1 MAASC
6 PNPEARRPYTVKLV
20 DEVEDF
26 IVRSVWSERVYSK
39 MMDYM
44 ELLSVFPDL
53 GTPYQPEYAAAR
65 PPFPCRA
72 VAVPDTPFTL
82 YYITL
87 EEARALVVIFIENQ
101 ASNPN
106 ERFNWG
112 IVSL

>member
-1 MAASC
+1 M
-6 PNPEARRPYTVKLV
+6 
-20 DEVEDF
+20 
-26 IVRSVWSERVYSK
+26 
-39 MMDYM
+39 
-44 ELLSVFPDL
+44 SVFPDL

-87 EEARALVVIFIENQ
+87 EEARTLVVIFIENQ
-101 ASNPN
+101 ASDPN